1 MYKRRRTLLT
11 WLVAILGIGVAAP
24 GAAAAQPSAGK
35 AKRPN
40 FLFIYTDDQRWDA
53 MGVVQRQ
60 QGDKARFPWLKT
72 PNMDRLAAQGV
83 RFRNAFVV
91 NSLCAPSR
99 ASFLTGKYGHKN
111 GVVNNHTPF
120 PVENATWA
128 TLLRAAGYVT
138 GYIGK
143 WHMDGQKGQ
152 RPGFDFSASF
162 VGQGKYVDC
171 PVEVNGKVTQTS
183 GWVDDVSTD
192 FALRFLRENKDRSF
206 ALAVGFKAA
215 HGPFDPPPRHK
226 DTFAGAEAKPVPSLK
241 SKAVYRQDGAEPAKK
256 KKKAAAPGGTNL
268 GYFRCLAAADDN
280 LGKLLDALEALGLA
294 GNTVVI
300 FASDNGYY
308 FGEHGLGD
316 KRSAYE
322 ESIRIPFLVRLPGPP
337 PKNGT
342 GRGVDA
348 LVLNVDL
355 APTLLDFAGVA
366 IPKGMDGRSLRPLLE
381 GRKTDWRQAFF
392 YCYFFERNFPG
403 TPTVTAVRTES
414 AVLIQYP
421 GHEDWTEMFD
431 LTRDPYQLRNLFRDT
446 GSAELRRRLEAE
458 YDRQARAVEF
468 RIPDFADTPKA
479 K

>member
-1 MYKRRRTLLT
+1 MDRQRRTVLT
-11 WLVAILGIGVAAP
+11 WLLATLLLGAVAP
-24 GAAAAQPSAGK
+24 RAAAQAPAGK
-35 AKRPN
+35 AQRPN

-53 MGVVQRQ
+53 MGVVQRE

-72 PNMDRLAAQGV
+72 PNMDRLASQGV

-99 ASFLTGKYGHKN
+99 ASFLTGQYGHKN

-120 PVENATWA
+120 PVDNVTWA

-162 VGQGKYVDC
+162 IGQGKYFNC
-171 PVEVNGKVTQTS
+171 PIEVNGKVTETT

-192 FALRFLRENKDRSF
+192 FALRFLRENKDRPF

-226 DTFAGAEAKPVPSLK
+226 DTFARAEARPVPSLK
-241 SKAVYRQDGAEPAKK
+241 SKAIYRQDGDEPAKK
-256 KKKAAAPGGTNL
+256 KKKAAAKGGTNL

-280 LGKLLDALEALGLA
+280 LGKLLDALEELGLA
-294 GNTVVI
+294 ANTIVI

-322 ESIRIPFLVRLPGPP
+322 ESIRIPLLVRLPGPP
-337 PKNGT
+337 QKGGT
-342 GRGVDA
+342 GRVVDDM
-348 LVLNVDL
+348 VLNVDL

-366 IPKGMDGRSLRPLLE
+366 IPKTMDGRSVRPLLE
-381 GRKTDWRQAFF
+381 GRKTDWRRAFF

-403 TPTVTAVRTES
+403 TPTVTAVRTDN
-414 AVLIQYP
+414 AVLIKYP
-421 GHEDWTEMFD
+421 GHDAWTELFD
-431 LTRDPYQLRNLFRDT
+431 LTRDPYQLKNLFRDA
-446 GSAELRRRLEAE
+446 GSADLRRRLEAE
-458 YDRQARAVEF
+458 YDRQARAIAF

>member
-1 MYKRRRTLLT
+1 MYKQRRILLT
-11 WLVAILGIGVAAP
+11 GLLAILLIGVAAP
-24 GAAAAQPSAGK
+24 DASAQTLAGK
-35 AKRPN
+35 TQRPN

-53 MGVVQRQ
+53 LGVVQRE

-99 ASFLTGKYGHKN
+99 ASFLTGRYGHTN

-120 PVENATWA
+120 PVDNVTWA

-162 VGQGKYVDC
+162 VGQGKYFDC
-171 PVEVNGKVTQTS
+171 PVEVNGKVTNTT

-192 FALRFLRENKDRSF
+192 FAIRFLRENKDRSF
-206 ALAVGFKAA
+206 ALSVGFKAA

-226 DTFAGAEAKPVPSLK
+226 DTFADAAAKPVPSLK
-241 SKAVYRQDGAEPAKK
+241 SKAIYRPDSNEPVKK
-256 KKKAAAPGGTNL
+256 KKQSGTNL

-280 LGKLLDALEALGLA
+280 LGKLLDTLEEFGLA
-294 GNTVVI
+294 GNTIVI

-322 ESIRIPFLVRLPGPP
+322 ESIRIPLLVRLPGPRP
-337 PKNGT
+337 RGET
-342 GRGVDA
+342 GRVVDA
-348 LVLNVDL
+348 MVLNIDL
-355 APTLLDFAGVA
+355 APTLLDFAGIA
-366 IPKGMDGRSLRPLLE
+366 IPRTMHGRSLRPLLE
-381 GRKTDWRQAFF
+381 GRKTEWRQAFF
-392 YCYFFERNFPG
+392 YCYFFERNYPG

-414 AVLIQYP
+414 AVLIKYP
-421 GHEDWTEMFD
+421 GHDDWTELFD
-431 LTRDPYQLRNLFRDT
+431 LARDPYQLTNLFRNA
-446 GSAELRRRLEAE
+446 GSADLRRQLEAE
-458 YDRQARAVEF
+458 YDRQAQAIAF

>member
-1 MYKRRRTLLT
+1 MYKQRRTLLKG
-11 WLVAILGIGVAAP
+11 LLAILLIGATAP
-24 GAAAAQPSAGK
+24 GASAQTSAGK
-35 AKRPN
+35 TQRPN

-53 MGVVQRQ
+53 MGVVQRE

-72 PNMDRLAAQGV
+72 PHMDRLAAQGV

-99 ASFLTGKYGHKN
+99 ASFLTGRYGHTN

-120 PVENATWA
+120 PVDNATWA

-138 GYIGK
+138 GYVGK

-162 VGQGKYVDC
+162 IGQGKYFDC
-171 PVEVNGKVTQTS
+171 PVEVNGKVTNTT
-183 GWVDDVSTD
+183 GWIDDVSTD
-192 FALRFLRENKDRSF
+192 FAIRFLRENKDKSF
-206 ALAVGFKAA
+206 ALAVGFKSA
-215 HGPFDPPPRHK
+215 HGPFTPPPRHK
-226 DTFAGAEAKPVPSLK
+226 DTFADAEAKPGPNLK
-241 SKAVYRQDGAEPAKK
+241 SKAIYRPDGNEPAKK
-256 KKKAAAPGGTNL
+256 KKEAAAKRGANL
-268 GYFRCLAAADDN
+268 GYFRCLAAADDD
-280 LGKLLDALEALGLA
+280 LGKLLDTLDMLGLA
-294 GNTVVI
+294 GNTIVI

-322 ESIRIPFLVRLPGPP
+322 ESMRIPLLVRLPGPP
-337 PKNGT
+337 KGET
-342 GRGVDA
+342 GRVVDSM
-348 LVLNVDL
+348 VLNVDL
-355 APTLLDFAGVA
+355 APTLLDFAGIA
-366 IPKGMDGRSLRPLLE
+366 IPRTMHGRSLRPLLE
-381 GRKTDWRQAFF
+381 GRKTEWRQAFF

-414 AVLIQYP
+414 AVLIKYP
-421 GHEDWTEMFD
+421 GHDDWTELFD
-431 LTRDPYQLRNLFRDT
+431 LARDPYQLTNLFRNA
-446 GSAELRRRLEAE
+446 GSADLRRQLEAE
-458 YDRQARAVEF
+458 YDRQAQAIAF